1 LNEIETVNST
11 FWAASPSWTNGLL
24 MLVYLI
30 LGTTY
35 GFAAAVMPGPLS
47 TYLISQALTSGW
59 RRTLP
64 AAFTPLLSDCPI
76 ILLALLILTRLP
88 LWMEQLLRFSGGFFV
103 LYLAVGAATAW
114 RTYHARGALQDQSSR
129 QSLVKATMINLL
141 NPNPYLSWTLVLGPL
156 LLKGWREAPSNA
168 VALLVSFYGMMI
180 LAMVVIVALFSA
192 AGNLGPKVNRS
203 LIGVS
208 AIALTCFGIYQLWL
222 GLTSYW

>member
-1 LNEIETVNST
+1 
-11 FWAASPSWTNGLL
+11 
-24 MLVYLI
+24 
-30 LGTTY
+30 
-35 GFAAAVMPGPLS
+35 
-47 TYLISQALTSGW
+47 
-59 RRTLP
+59 
-64 AAFTPLLSDCPI
+64 
-76 ILLALLILTRLP
+76 
-88 LWMEQLLRFSGGFFV
+88 
-103 LYLAVGAATAW
+103 
-114 RTYHARGALQDQSSR
+114 
-129 QSLVKATMINLL
+129 MINLL